1 MQEKA
6 NNKMLIK
13 NTGIIAVGN
22 ISTKLINFLLLPLYT
37 ALISTEDYGIIDL
50 LSTYSTLLIAIV
62 SLQLFQ
68 AAFRFVAVERDNLD
82 NSRYVLSTI
91 FGATV
96 FASAIYIVL
105 FVVCSP
111 FIYIRQKWYL
121 LAQVLASIYLMLV
134 TNSIRGLGDNVT
146 YAFSNFLSA
155 AITLILNV
163 LFLVVFRWD
172 AMSMLVAYIVGPIM
186 GGTVAFVYK
195 KMWNYLGIRYIKVS
209 KIKEYLRY
217 SAPLVP
223 NELSW
228 WVLHASDRTI
238 ISIALGVAA
247 NGLIAV
253 ASRFSN
259 IYTTI
264 FSVFNTAWTE
274 QCVLHYKEE
283 GGKEYLA
290 KTVIVVTKIFTS
302 MTIGLVATMPFVFYI
317 MVNVKYQDAYGIIPI
332 YLFAVYFN
340 VIIGLLSPI
349 YLVHNETGK
358 VAKSTICAALIN
370 IVVDILLV
378 PFVGVY
384 AAAISSLV
392 AYFIIS
398 LWRLLDV
405 RKHYVKID
413 FSGRFIVV
421 SVLVLLVVIMG
432 YYMNIFWGKIICF
445 IIALIYALILNRE
458 ILKNTLA
465 KFLKHKK

>member
-1 MQEKA
+1 
-6 NNKMLIK
+6 
-13 NTGIIAVGN
+13 
-22 ISTKLINFLLLPLYT
+22 
-37 ALISTEDYGIIDL
+37 
-50 LSTYSTLLIAIV
+50 
-62 SLQLFQ
+62 
-68 AAFRFVAVERDNLD
+68 
-82 NSRYVLSTI
+82 
-91 FGATV
+91 
-96 FASAIYIVL
+96 
-105 FVVCSP
+105 
-111 FIYIRQKWYL
+111 
-121 LAQVLASIYLMLV
+121 MLV

-155 AITLILNV
+155 AVTLILNV

-186 GGTVAFVYK
+186 GGTVAFIYK
-195 KMWNYLGIRYIKVS
+195 KMWDYLGVRYIKVS

-238 ISIALGVAA
+238 ISIALGVSA

-349 YLVHNETGK
+349 YLVYNETGK

-421 SVLVLLVVIMG
+421 SVLV
-432 YYMNIFWGKIICF
+432 
-445 IIALIYALILNRE
+445 
-458 ILKNTLA
+458 
-465 KFLKHKK
+465 

>member
-1 MQEKA
+1 M
-6 NNKMLIK
+6 
-13 NTGIIAVGN
+13 
-22 ISTKLINFLLLPLYT
+22 
-37 ALISTEDYGIIDL
+37 
-50 LSTYSTLLIAIV
+50 
-62 SLQLFQ
+62 
-68 AAFRFVAVERDNLD
+68 
-82 NSRYVLSTI
+82 
-91 FGATV
+91 
-96 FASAIYIVL
+96 
-105 FVVCSP
+105 
-111 FIYIRQKWYL
+111 
-121 LAQVLASIYLMLV
+121 
-134 TNSIRGLGDNVT
+134 
-146 YAFSNFLSA
+146 
-155 AITLILNV
+155 
-163 LFLVVFRWD
+163 
-172 AMSMLVAYIVGPIM
+172 
-186 GGTVAFVYK
+186 
-195 KMWNYLGIRYIKVS
+195 
-209 KIKEYLRY
+209 
-217 SAPLVP
+217 
-223 NELSW
+223 
-228 WVLHASDRTI
+228 
-238 ISIALGVAA
+238 
-247 NGLIAV
+247 
-253 ASRFSN
+253 
-259 IYTTI
+259 
-264 FSVFNTAWTE
+264 
-274 QCVLHYKEE
+274 
-283 GGKEYLA
+283 A

-349 YLVHNETGK
+349 YLVYNETGK